1 MTIRTYQYAVT
12 VLVTPSSGSDVTR
25 SVAQALGLSDA
36 VSEAVFGVIVEQD
49 LGLSDLADQQIDLG
63 GQNNLAQALGLSDEA
78 ISTMHPH
85 VQQGLGLSD
94 VAASAIAQLE
104 KSVSHSL
111 GLLDEGLYRY
121 GVRNLIVDQDLGL
134 SDSAGQVV
142 QEAITD
148 NLGLTDY
155 ASWTDIV
162 QDLGLSDDSEWGYG
176 FDASNSLGVSDLA
189 EVDQI
194 LIQDIAQDAGIVQAV
209 AWYVESSCSRFEF
222 KQFHGEGGVAPA
234 EERLTYD
241 SQFLLQSLD
250 DATIVSLR
258 NPETDDT
265 RRTAYN
271 RVNRS
276 FFDGT
281 PDIYVE
287 SDWAVQ
293 DSQLYTLTAT
303 KRADLDSVQTFLLD
317 NLGRDILLKDW
328 RGVTWRVIVTN
339 VGDPFTEDGE
349 GYWTLEFEVE
359 GNETDGEV
367 ALQMLGV
374 DQEISRAGSIWTRTA
389 TNDLGVT
396 QATVVNIVYAK
407 GETDNVG
414 LTDNATR
421 VVI

>member
-36 VSEAVFGVIVEQD
+36 VTEAVFGVIAEQD
-49 LGLSDLADQQIDLG
+49 LGLSDLADQQIEIS
-63 GQNNLAQALGLSDEA
+63 GQNNLVQSLGLSDEA

-85 VQQGLGLSD
+85 VQQGLDLSD

-162 QDLGLSDDSEWGYG
+162 QDLGLSDGSEWGYG

-414 LTDNATR
+414 LTDSATR